1 MPRSEDIERFTQ
13 VLNSLGDEPAIRA
26 ARSETIEQVLP
37 PGEEPEWE
45 EAGLSE
51 SFSAEAAGDEQESL
65 QDLFAGLS
73 GLPDEEPAAGAPSV
87 EEPTPEEPTA
97 EERDATGE
105 GLDFESLLGEES
117 EPQAIEDLEAPAPK
131 KPARGRKASRA
142 EPPSEE
148 PVPEEERFDFTEGEP
163 AELQSDVSQM
173 EVLPEDS
180 GPPAEAPAEQ
190 PFEDL
195 DSLSL
200 DTSEGEGLSLPSLD
214 GVSFAEPTEAAALS
228 APEPAPEASQEI
240 RALEDIDLDAVTG
253 FEPPPEEP
261 EADGAEEAA
270 AGSEPSGAEPFAA
283 APEMESLGEEALGDI
298 NLDEFPLPDSAEQ
311 FGVPAAPPA
320 SRKPVRE
327 QRARAAPREPE
338 PVRRAPG
345 PPELAAAAGE
355 VQLTPE
361 QFVRLKKT
369 LQSLPRNLK
378 IVVQD
383 LIGEGA
389 VKGPDLSKLI
399 SLLIAGASAQEI
411 ATLAGRISGKRIR
424 IPAGYEKKS
433 GVAFEAEQ
441 RTFAYAFRENILPL
455 LRVVVVTVLAGA
467 ILAFFGYR
475 YVYRP
480 LNALANYRAGYAQI
494 RNDRFTLAN
503 ERFARGSRMW
513 QIKNWYHRYA
523 EAFADKRQYVLAE
536 EKYDLLLRDFPGDR
550 KGVLDYAR
558 MESTR
563 LADYEKADKL
573 LQTILDRKRY
583 DYDALLA
590 AGDNAMEWADRVEA
604 KYEAARLAYATLI
617 ERYGAKDELLFRMM
631 RYFIRRDIGEE
642 VERLRLYFASRP
654 DIKVN
659 PEVYA
664 ELGGYLVDHRRLDYV
679 KEVLF
684 HADKVRP
691 NMPEVHYNLA
701 RYYNIVASLPD
712 EKLALDAV
720 VKLLQKTDPLTRKRL
735 ALEIDTHTR
744 LGEYYYHTKEY
755 IAAEKE
761 LQFATRLVDQNQRMR
776 LIDRDR
782 LFGRPFAAL
791 GDLSYYIQ
799 GDLAAAG
806 IQYQSAIANFYTDP
820 ELTYKIGYIRYAG
833 QDYRGA
839 LASFTSAEEASGYP
853 SGIEPRAPVA
863 VQVPLTLL
871 YALGNSFFQRGDYF
885 AAQGFYQR
893 LLSRLETKRAALG
906 TLLPEERPEDRALL
920 DNLVKVNNNLGV
932 TMIRL
937 SERTGD
943 RRKRSEALVSLTA
956 AAQIADSLARS
967 PATAQRSETRGLP
980 YLNMRGILYPV
991 TGFVLQIYATLPKD
1005 FKDIRL

>member
-1 MPRSEDIERFTQ
+1 MPRREDIERFTQ

-26 ARSETIEQVLP
+26 ARSETIEEVLP
-37 PGEEPEWE
+37 PGEEPALE

-51 SFSAEAAGDEQESL
+51 SFSEEAAEDEQEGL

-87 EEPTPEEPTA
+87 EEPAPEEPAADVGGATA
-97 EERDATGE
+97 E
-105 GLDFESLLGEES
+105 GLDFASLFGEES
-117 EPQAIEDLEAPAPK
+117 EPQAIEDLEGPAPK
-131 KPARGRKASRA
+131 KPARGRKASK
-142 EPPSEE
+142 EKPPSEE
-148 PVPEEERFDFTEGEP
+148 PVPEEEGFAFPEGEP
-163 AELQSDVSQM
+163 AGLQSDVSQM
-173 EVLPEDS
+173 EVLPEDT
-180 GPPAEAPAEQ
+180 GPPAEAPAGQ
-190 PFEDL
+190 PFDDL
-195 DSLSL
+195 GSF
-200 DTSEGEGLSLPSLD
+200 SLPSLD
-214 GVSFAEPTEAAALS
+214 DVSFAEPTEAPAPSVPEPEA
-228 APEPAPEASQEI
+228 APEAAPDASQEI
-240 RALEDIDLDAVTG
+240 GALEGFDLDAATG
-253 FEPPPEEP
+253 FEPPPE
-261 EADGAEEAA
+261 AGGAEEAA
-270 AGSEPSGAEPFAA
+270 AGSEPSGEEPAREEPAAA
-283 APEMESLGEEALGDI
+283 APEMESLGEEELGDL
-298 NLDEFPLPDSAEQ
+298 NLDEFSLPESAEQ
-311 FGVPAAPPA
+311 FGVPVAPPA
-320 SRKPVRE
+320 PQKPVRE
-327 QRARAAPREPE
+327 QRARAAPRKPE
-338 PVRRAPG
+338 PVRRAPA
-345 PPELAAAAGE
+345 PPELAAAAGA

-361 QFVRLKKT
+361 QFARLKKT
-369 LQSLPRNLK
+369 LESLPRNLK
-378 IVVQD
+378 IAVQD
-383 LIGEGA
+383 LIGEGT
-389 VKGPDLSKLI
+389 VTGPDLSKLI

-441 RTFAYAFRENILPL
+441 RTFSYAFRENIFPL

-480 LNALANYRAGYAQI
+480 LNALANYRAGYTQI

-503 ERFARGSRMW
+503 ERFARGVRMW
-513 QIKNWYHRYA
+513 RIKNWYYRYA

-558 MESTR
+558 MESTQ

-573 LQTILDRKRY
+573 LQIILDRKRY

-590 AGDNAMEWADRVEA
+590 AADNDMEWADRVEA

-617 ERYGAKDELLFRMM
+617 EKYGAKHELLFRMM
-631 RYFIRRDIGEE
+631 RYFIRRDNGDE
-642 VERLRLYFASRP
+642 VERLRHYFASRP
-654 DIKVN
+654 DVKVN

-679 KEVLF
+679 QEVLF
-684 HADKVRP
+684 RADKVRP

-701 RYYNIVASLPD
+701 RYYNIVASPSD

-744 LGEYYYHTKEY
+744 LGEYYYRTKEY

-776 LIDRDR
+776 LIDKDR

-799 GDLAAAG
+799 GDLAAAS
-806 IQYQSAIANFYTDP
+806 IQYQSAIANLYTDP

-833 QDYRGA
+833 QDYKGA
-839 LASFTSAEEASGYP
+839 LASFASAEDASGYS
-853 SGIEPRAPVA
+853 SGNTPRAPA
-863 VQVPLTLL
+863 ASPGQVPMNLL
-871 YALGNSFFQRGDYF
+871 YAMGNSFFQRGDYF

-893 LLSRLETKRAALG
+893 LVNRLETQRAALG

-932 TMIRL
+932 TMIKL

-967 PATAQRSETRGLP
+967 PATVQRSETRSLP
-980 YLNMRGILYPV
+980 SLNMKGILYPV
-991 TGFVLQIYATLPKD
+991 TGWVLQIYPTLPKD
-1005 FKDIRL
+1005 FKDIRM